1 MIHYTSIDTP
11 IGKILI
17 AKTEKGVCR
26 IGLPSDDDESFTN
39 WTAIQFPNKNV
50 IENPKALDNVIN
62 QLKKYFTGKLK
73 KFSLPLD
80 LQSSP
85 FYKKVLMA
93 VKNIPYGKTASYKQI
108 ANRIDNP
115 KAARA
120 VGNANA
126 NNPIPIIIPCHR
138 VVASDWSLGGYGG
151 GLTMK
156 RWLLELEGAL

>member
-17 AKTEKGVCR
+17 AKTEKGICR
-26 IGLPSDDDESFTN
+26 IGLPSDDEESFTN
-39 WTAIQFPNKNV
+39 WTATQFPNENV
-50 IENPKALDNVIN
+50 IKNLKALDNEIN
-62 QLKKYFTGKLK
+62 QLEKYFTGKLK

-85 FYKKVLMA
+85 FYKKVLMV

-108 ANRIDNP
+108 AYRIDNP

-138 VVASDWSLGGYGG
+138 VVASNGSLGGYGG

-156 RWLLELEGAL
+156 RWLLEHESAL